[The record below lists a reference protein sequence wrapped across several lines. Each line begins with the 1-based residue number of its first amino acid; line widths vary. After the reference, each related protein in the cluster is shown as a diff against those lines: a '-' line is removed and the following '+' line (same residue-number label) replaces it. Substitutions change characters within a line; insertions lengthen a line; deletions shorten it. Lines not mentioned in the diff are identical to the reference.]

1 VPTVSDLGESDIR
14 YARRALL
21 AGLALT
27 AVAVGLTLS
36 RSPPRV
42 ARTNG
47 VAPAEGLAT
56 ISKDATVC
64 QAGEALPRQTTTV
77 RASIFALIGPRVTLK
92 VLSGTQILT
101 EGARGSGWT
110 AGVLAIPVRPVS
122 HTASNVKVCM
132 TLGTGAR
139 SVAIGGQRTGRAT
152 AATVQGK
159 PSAGRMRIEYLQA
172 GSSSWW
178 SQVLS
183 IARRMGLGHAA
194 PGTWIAPLLLAAMIA
209 AAAIASWLLV
219 SPSSPAEIMRGW
231 RRRPG
236 RRRQAGRQSHP
247 GGRRQTGGR
256 SLPAG
261 RQQAGGYREAGGR
274 SPTVGRR
281 RMGARHRTD
290 GHTGVVRPGIAQ
302 KALRAVGAIPSTA
315 WACALI
321 AFVNAACWSF
331 IMPPFQ
337 VPDEVD
343 HYAYVQQLAETG
355 GLPSSGAEGVYSSQ
369 EQGALQDLN
378 YYEVR
383 EAPETHTISSEAEQR
398 KLEQDLALPL
408 SQQNNHGAAGVAAS
422 QPPLYYA
429 LEAIPY
435 RLGGSNLLD
444 RLELMRLLSAMMS
457 GTTVLFV
464 FLFLR
469 EALPRA
475 PRAWLIGSLGV
486 AFAPLLGF
494 ISGGVNPDALLATV
508 SAALLYCLARGFRRG
523 LSPMLAVAIGC
534 AIAVGF
540 LTKLN
545 FIGMAPGAILGVGL
559 LAAREART
567 SRRLAARSLAIA
579 LAIAASPI
587 LLYVVRNLATHRPV
601 LGEVSNA
608 ARLLQGSVF
617 HAIDYIWQ
625 LYLPR
630 LPGMHNYFPSIFT
643 TRQIWFD
650 RLVGLYGWL
659 DTVFPGW
666 VYSLALIPAG
676 LIAVL
681 CVRALAVNRA
691 ALRRRAAELLTYAVM
706 LAGLLALIGMDS
718 YINSFK
724 PLGELYAEP
733 RYLLPMLALAGA
745 ALALAAEGA
754 GRRWAPAVGALIV
767 TAVFAH
773 DVFSQLL
780 VISRYYG

>member
-1 VPTVSDLGESDIR
+1 VPSASDLGESDIR

-47 VAPAEGLAT
+47 VVPAEGLAT
-56 ISKDATVC
+56 ISKDATIC

-77 RASIFALIGPRVTLK
+77 RASIFALIGPRVTLE

-139 SVAIGGQRTGRAT
+139 GVAIGGQRTGRTT

-194 PGTWIAPLLLAAMIA
+194 PGTWIAPLLIAAMIA

-219 SPSSPAEIMRGW
+219 SPSSPAEIVRGW

-236 RRRQAGRQSHP
+236 RRRQAGRQNH
-247 GGRRQTGGR
+247 TGGR
-256 SLPAG
+256 
-261 RQQAGGYREAGGR
+261 QQAGGR

-281 RMGARHRTD
+281 RTGAGHRTD
-290 GHTGVVRPGIAQ
+290 GHTGVVRPGIAH
-302 KALRAVGAIPSTA
+302 KALRAVGTIPSTA

-355 GLPSSGAEGVYSSQ
+355 RLPNSDAEGIYSSQ
-369 EQGALQDLN
+369 EQRALQDLN

-457 GTTVLFV
+457 GATVLFV

-545 FIGMAPGAILGVGL
+545 FIGLAPGAILGVGL
-559 LAAREART
+559 LAVREART
-567 SRRLAARSLAIA
+567 SRRLAARSLAIV

-617 HAIDYIWQ
+617 HAIGYIWQ
-625 LYLPR
+625 FYLPR
-630 LPGMHNYFPSIFT
+630 LPGMHNYFPAIST

-676 LIAVL
+676 LIAIL
-681 CVRALAVNRA
+681 CVRTLAVNRA
-691 ALRRRAAELLTYAVM
+691 ALRHRSAELLTYAVM
-706 LAGLLALIGMDS
+706 LAGLLTLIGMDS

-745 ALALAAEGA
+745 VLALAAEGA

-773 DVFSQLL
+773 DIFSQLL